1 MSTNKHFNLK
11 ICLCYVSK
19 CVFLNSCGKWVILAA
34 NHQSLDCSAPIYI
47 VNDRIRQVFSIMRST
62 TIFKHNFGVAQ
73 RVSFT
78 EYQGQRKLTL
88 RRKYP
93 TRKYICLSVEEVN
106 RLLQL
111 AHQVSLALLDFEQKI
126 FYLTEGISLAVN
138 RGKVDI
144 RLRRLSCKQNDG
156 VFVKRG
162 IHMKHYQFEWLI
174 FLLSKHVIYFI

>member
-1 MSTNKHFNLK
+1 MSNT
-11 ICLCYVSK
+11 IS
-19 CVFLNSCGKWVILAA
+19 
-34 NHQSLDCSAPIYI
+34 QSSGFRLFSTYIYI

-126 FYLTEGISLAVN
+126 FYLAVN